1 MCLDGSTFAGHTRMP
16 VMKKTGAQDSEN
28 YGTSLPV
35 GADIWATQ
43 ILRVQ
48 IGRLRNGM
56 TDVVVVY

>member
-1 MCLDGSTFAGHTRMP
+1 MP